1 MDYLTRVNDKDS
13 DKKLKQISRSFTGTC
28 AYDCRTPVRY
38 WGLQASKR
46 ISTQSNVQ
54 PRMQVQQLFIGCW
67 KKSIGNT
74 ACLTF
79 WNRFQFETVCRA
91 QSLICC
97 THCPENLFTFFHALI
112 YIGFCN
118 IYEGCRKGKETHCH
132 AYGDVC
138 PCLGTDWPNNKVT
151 TCLCEASGSHS
162 GAAEGSSILGCCT
175 VQTGK

>member
-1 MDYLTRVNDKDS
+1 MDTCRADL
-13 DKKLKQISRSFTGTC
+13 KKVQNQIHPTVLKVVLSTKFDPIHGLLAGQWQRQRQESKTHVSIPQGYVCPRLPNVSQS
-28 AYDCRTPVRY
+28 VRY

-67 KKSIGNT
+67 EKSIGNT

-97 THCPENLFTFFHALI
+97 THCPENLYTFFHALI

-118 IYEGCRKGKETHCH
+118 IYEGCR
-132 AYGDVC
+132 
-138 PCLGTDWPNNKVT
+138 
-151 TCLCEASGSHS
+151 
-162 GAAEGSSILGCCT
+162 
-175 VQTGK
+175 